1 MKKTIRVLLVIIL
14 LLVLFLAAMI
24 AVPYFLMDINIFD
37 QSGWSRSGGEV
48 RYLDFYGRPQTGWQ
62 LIDGSWYYFAP
73 EGGEMSTGWAEI
85 QGERYYFGTD
95 GVRRSGWLEL
105 SDGVYY
111 LSPSDAS
118 ALSGWQE
125 IDGSTY
131 YLDENGRVCTGLTEI
146 EGQLYFLGQD
156 GIRRSGWIE
165 SGGKRYFLSDSG
177 AITTGWVDTDQGRS
191 YLGPDGA
198 LCSGW
203 TDTPEGRFFLTEHG
217 TIATGWI
224 ATTEGRIY
232 LNDQGQ
238 AHTGWL
244 ELEDGCYYLDESG
257 MALTGWQELDSGRRY
272 FHEDGRMAIG
282 KVILDGQ
289 SHYFASNGEY
299 VLLVNR
305 WNPLPEDYEV
315 ELTAYGDL
323 EIASEAYESLV
334 AMVEQIKSLGYYKV
348 TSIHRSV
355 QTQQNIWDRYYNNY
369 LAVGCSKEEAEELT
383 GQKVA
388 VPGTSEHHTGFA
400 VDIDG
405 VKPVHN
411 WLAEHSWEYG
421 FIVRFPEN
429 KTEITGIE
437 YEPWHYRYVGKELA
451 KEIYESGLC
460 LEEYMDMLTEKAG
473 SGTGTA
479 SNPENNG

>member
-14 LLVLFLAAMI
+14 LLVVFLAAMI

-37 QSGWSRSGGEV
+37 QSGWSRSGTDV

-62 LIDGSWYYFAP
+62 LIDGKWYYFSP
-73 EGGEMSTGWAEI
+73 DGGEMATGWAEI
-85 QGERYYFGTD
+85 AGERYYFGTD

-105 SDGVYY
+105 SDGAYY
-111 LSPSDAS
+111 LSPADAA

-125 IDGSTY
+125 IDGNTY

-146 EGQLYFLGQD
+146 EGALYFLGRD

-165 SGGKRYFLSDSG
+165 DGGKRYFLDDSG

-217 TIATGWI
+217 TIATGWVT
-224 ATTEGRIY
+224 TTEGRLY
-232 LNDQGQ
+232 LNEQGQ

-244 ELEDGCYYLDESG
+244 ELEDARYYLDETG
-257 MALTGWQELDSGRRY
+257 MALTGWQELEGKRYY
-272 FHEDGRMAIG
+272 FHEDGRAAIG
-282 KVILDGQ
+282 KVVLEAQ
-289 SHYFASNGEY
+289 AHYFASNGEY
-299 VLLVNR
+299 VLLVNK

-315 ELTAYGDL
+315 ELTAYGSL

-334 AMVEQIKSLGYYKV
+334 AMVEQIKGLGYYKV
-348 TSIHRSV
+348 TSIHRSI
-355 QTQQNIWDRYYNNY
+355 QTQKNIWDRYYNNY
-369 LAVGCSKEEAEELT
+369 LAVGCSKEEAEKLT
-383 GQKVA
+383 GQTVA
-388 VPGTSEHHTGFA
+388 VPGTSEHHTGYA

-421 FIVRFPEN
+421 FIVRFPED
-429 KTEITGIE
+429 KTEVTGIE

-460 LEEYMDMLTEKAG
+460 LEEYMDMLTKKAG
-473 SGTGTA
+473 SDAGTA
-479 SNPENNG
+479 SDPDRF